1 MKSKK
6 INLISNFKK
15 FDLDSNFIFSAFN
28 LAFIAYFLLGI
39 INTNKNTF
47 LWCDGLFG
55 KIYSKSPK
63 IPGNKFISFFY
74 KYRFKEIIIVGNNT
88 KRQINFLKKNFKTK
102 VRYLNLPFINKN
114 NVKKFTIKT
123 NKKSLILI
131 TLPTPKQ
138 EMLATE
144 ISKKNKNF
152 KIICIGGGLG
162 IAAGDIKG
170 CPKIIQNMGLEF
182 IWRLNT
188 DTYRRIRRLL
198 YTFFIYLKNITQI
211 NDKIKIKL
219 IN

>member
-6 INLISNFKK
+6 INLISNFEE
-15 FDLDSNFIFSAFN
+15 FDSDSNFIFSAFN
-28 LAFIAYFLLGI
+28 LAFIAYFLLGV
-39 INTNKNTF
+39 INTNKKTF

-63 IPGNKFISFFY
+63 IPGNKFITFFFKY
-74 KYRFKEIIIVGNNT
+74 KFKEIVIIGNNS
-88 KRQINFLKKNFKTK
+88 KRQINFLKYNFKTK
-102 VRYLNLPFINKN
+102 VRCINLPIINEK
-114 NVKKFTIKT
+114 NVKKLQIKV

-138 EMLATE
+138 EMLAME

-162 IAAGDIKG
+162 IAAGDIKK

-188 DTYRRIRRLL
+188 DTYRRIKRLL
-198 YTFFIYLKNITQI
+198 FTFFVYFKNITKI
-211 NDKIKIKL
+211 NDKIKINL